1 MVCFLYYH
9 SLKYRGSLLPNKKK
23 PFSLKKERAL
33 FITKKRLLSFE
44 EGVSFI
50 PKSWLFAL
58 LKSVWRLST
67 YNFVM

>member
-1 MVCFLYYH
+1 MLPAIKK
-9 SLKYRGSLLPNKKK
+9 SLSLLEGK
-23 PFSLKKERAL
+23 AL
-33 FITKKRLLSFE
+33 FIMKKRLLSFE

>member
-9 SLKYRGSLLPNKKK
+9 FLKDRRLLPAIKKSLSLLEGK
-23 PFSLKKERAL
+23 AL

-50 PKSWLFAL
+50 PKSWSLAL

>member
-1 MVCFLYYH
+1 MVCFLYNH
-9 SLKYRGSLLPNKKK
+9 SLKDRRLLPAIKKSLSLLEGK
-23 PFSLKKERAL
+23 AL

-50 PKSWLFAL
+50 PKSWLLTL

>member
-1 MVCFLYYH
+1 MVCSLYNH
-9 SLKYRGSLLPNKKK
+9 SLKDRRLLPAIKKSLSLLQGK
-23 PFSLKKERAL
+23 AL

-50 PKSWLFAL
+50 PKSWLLAL

>member
-9 SLKYRGSLLPNKKK
+9 SLKYRRLLPAIKKSPSLLEGK
-23 PFSLKKERAL
+23 AL

>member
-1 MVCFLYYH
+1 MVCFLYNH
-9 SLKYRGSLLPNKKK
+9 SLKDRRLLPAIKK
-23 PFSLKKERAL
+23 SLSLIEGKAL

-50 PKSWLFAL
+50 PKSRLFAL